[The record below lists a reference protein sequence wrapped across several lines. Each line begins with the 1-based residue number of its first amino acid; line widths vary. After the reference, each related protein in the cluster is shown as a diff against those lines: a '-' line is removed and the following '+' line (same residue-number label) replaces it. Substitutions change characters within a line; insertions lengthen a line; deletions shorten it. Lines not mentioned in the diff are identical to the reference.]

1 MSKLLRQQSG
11 HAFLH
16 FVLARAVEG
25 IFSQGCRALSAGG
38 SKWVPSRSPIVKPD
52 VNDAMTAELHNE
64 KNQPNLKSDR
74 HIGIPLDQFTD
85 EAYEGLAAG
94 SEEVAVGAGLDW
106 HKKIEPARQEIFQ
119 AMHQAMQK
127 G

>member
-25 IFSQGCRALSAGG
+25 IYCQGRRALSTGCT
-38 SKWVPSRSPIVKPD
+38 KYVPSSFRTFKPD
-52 VNDAMTAELHNE
+52 LNNATTAELHNE
-64 KNQPNLKSDR
+64 KNQPNLKSER
-74 HIGIPLDQFTD
+74 QIGMPLDQFTD

-94 SEEVAVGAGLDW
+94 KEEVAVGIGLGW
-106 HKKIEPARQEIFQ
+106 YKKIEPARQEIFQ
-119 AMHQAMQK
+119 ATQK
-127 G
+127 R